1 MLKVSHDDTSNPLSP
16 LFSIDAEYKEFK
28 ERHASETVKK
38 GDFKTY
44 KGDCFVGIDAGSTTT
59 KLVVIDRERN
69 FALLTIW

>member
-1 MLKVSHDDTSNPLSP
+1 MDQKQVAYLAPTTVL
-16 LFSIDAEYKEFK
+16 AEQQYQEFK